1 MVNFPCL
8 DTVKL
13 RSLIYKIQSSVSI
26 PASMHLFCSVKACA
40 SLVQIWIELSFV
52 LYVWLLVGKSKLE
65 LISYQVRL

>member
-1 MVNFPCL
+1 
-8 DTVKL
+8 
-13 RSLIYKIQSSVSI
+13 
-26 PASMHLFCSVKACA
+26 MHLFCSVKACA